1 MTPPLATVNPGLH
14 PGAAPDKSPVAAQP
28 DFPPVWRNNPLY
40 SGRPAEAEA
49 RPVHLVI
56 NISGA
61 DRNEIVPAADQPA
74 AAASNV
80 ARAQTAPVA
89 PTVQDS
95 PAHGPGNRVSAPPNG
110 YPVDGEAQAPA
121 LPDMARPGWTEFSAR
136 REHDHRVQLVTA
148 HAMSTALTGNL
159 DPAHNPDFS
168 VARAALMAHVDSAIS
183 TLQSG
188 NQNDPKIRS
197 LGDRRNSLN
206 EALATFDQHFG
217 TLRETIPDFMATAA
231 REKTKGGG
239 FMDRAGDSLR
249 RNLFGQEMS
258 AVIARSALQALVVT
272 GSTSALQLG
281 ISKALEFHFSRNP
294 DDIPD
299 ALRQQ
304 VQEDMIKLGKGGAE
318 PTNAEVI
325 RHTIDVLSKPGSTYL
340 DEAKAEFE
348 TIMGVEAGIGFVRG
362 TILPIADSQNEIDG
376 KKNRLQSAV
385 DNAGKEKPEKS
396 KHDKMMASM
405 ANSWPSQLKYNL
417 ISGAIAAVTQT
428 ALTSKT
434 TGPMAVLEAGKVMTF
449 AAIQAGGNVLADG
462 IRARGNRDP
471 DKIATQVEKGLY
483 RTAFRTVAQ
492 VAKTGISNIQSAVE
506 GSMDKRSWQSDVI
519 RTVMMGAGSGALKE
533 SLGSLTQIL
542 VNSKL
547 PADER
552 AMLHTTK
559 TINAAADVMRAVVAL
574 GAEGQGVINPA
585 LLADLVQPIS
595 RAFDDIS
602 TANNMQVDSA
612 HFGWSFQRFAE
623 DVNRAIEERGL
634 ARS

>member
-1 MTPPLATVNPGLH
+1 V
-14 PGAAPDKSPVAAQP
+14 
-28 DFPPVWRNNPLY
+28 
-40 SGRPAEAEA
+40 
-49 RPVHLVI
+49 VI
-56 NISGA
+56 NISGD
-61 DRNEIVPAADQPA
+61 DRQENLPAANQPA
-74 AAASNV
+74 TAASDAAEIQLDHV
-80 ARAQTAPVA
+80 ALTIH
-89 PTVQDS
+89 DG
-95 PAHGPGNRVSAPPNG
+95 PAHGPANRVSAPQNG
-110 YPVDGEAQAPA
+110 YPVDLEAQAPA
-121 LPDMARPGWTEFSAR
+121 VPDMTRPGWTQFSAR
-136 REHDHRVQLVTA
+136 REHDHTVQLVTA
-148 HAMSTALTGNL
+148 HAMSTALTHNL

-168 VARAALMAHVDSAIS
+168 VARTALMQHLDSAIS
-183 TLQSG
+183 TLRSSNVG
-188 NQNDPKIRS
+188 DPQLRP
-197 LGDRRNSLN
+197 LQERRNSLN

-217 TLRETIPDFMATAA
+217 NLREAIPDFMATAA
-231 REKTKGGG
+231 REKTKSGG
-239 FMDRAGDSLR
+239 FMNRAGDSMR

-304 VQEDMIKLGKGGAE
+304 VKEDMIKLGKGGKE

-348 TIMGVEAGIGFVRG
+348 TIMGVEASIGFVRG

-385 DNAGKEKPEKS
+385 DDAGKEKPVKS

-417 ISGAIAAVTQT
+417 ISGAVAAVTQM

-462 IRARGNRDP
+462 IRARGNSDP
-471 DKIATQVEKGLY
+471 DKVATQVEKGWY
-483 RTAFRTVAQ
+483 RTLFRTAAQ

-506 GSMDKRSWQSDVI
+506 GSMDKRSWQADVI

-533 SLGSLTQIL
+533 SLGSLTQVL

-559 TINAAADVMRAVVAL
+559 TINAAADVLRAVVAL
-574 GAEGQGVINPA
+574 GVEGQGVINPA
-585 LLADLVQPIS
+585 LLTDLVRPIS

-602 TANNMQVDSA
+602 SANNMQVGSA
-612 HFGWSFQRFAE
+612 DFGTSFQSFAE
-623 DVNRAIEERGL
+623 DVNRTIEEKGL
-634 ARS
+634 ARG